1 MCKAK
6 TTMHTLLLLSNILL
20 SGFVKESVWRYRKG
34 VIISGKSKD
43 RQCYGQKKKDRKCYG
58 QKKKD
63 RQCYGQKKDRQC
75 YGQKKK
81 DRQCHGQKKKDKN
94 TNNGQQ
100 TTDDWATETLLKPKC

>member
-75 YGQKKK
+75 
-81 DRQCHGQKKKDKN
+81 HGQKKKDKN
-94 TNNGQQ
+94 TNNGPQ